1 MRRRAHFSS
10 AFPPADA
17 AEIRLAQKNRPR
29 DNTHT
34 PELVPVTTLL
44 RQRARLRQRAGAG
57 RDYGCRDSA
66 PRRELLAGRHGRRLH
81 LRCGRLLSM
90 ARSGGSDAT
99 GLRSSSCMRP
109 DQKCRAH
116 AALRASPAPARQPA
130 SRVLATDTHTHTQH
144 IYNPK
149 KHQPPGRETH
159 DPPLPA
165 RRFLSQ
171 DAPRARRCMAR
182 LMSPSDR
189 RSRKPPARARSR
201 WPCSLPSTRTST
213 VT

>member
-1 MRRRAHFSS
+1 MTVPLFQRFPPQTPRKSVWRRRIA
-10 AFPPADA
+10 P
-17 AEIRLAQKNRPR
+17 ET
-29 DNTHT
+29 THT
-34 PELVPVTTLL
+34 PRSSCRSPPSCGSSL
-44 RQRARLRQRAGAG
+44 RLRQRAGVG
-57 RDYGCRDSA
+57 REYGCRDSA
-66 PRRELLAGRHGRRLH
+66 PRRELLAGRRCRRLH
-81 LRCGRLLSM
+81 LRCVRLLSM

-99 GLRSSSCMRP
+99 RVQSLSCMRS
-109 DQKCRAH
+109 DHKCQAH